1 MTPDTSKG
9 GSGHHRGPLSRN
21 RTRIALYGALVVVT
35 LWFVFENTRPTKIR
49 LWIPQV
55 TLPLY
60 VALLIA
66 AVLGFLCGLY
76 LSRRRR

>member
-1 MTPDTSKG
+1 MTHTSG
-9 GSGHHRGPLSRN
+9 HGSGHRGRLSRN
-21 RTRIALYGALVVVT
+21 RTRIALYAALVVVT
-35 LWFVFENTRPTKIR
+35 LVFVFENTTPTKIR

-66 AVLGFLCGLY
+66 VVLGFLCGLY
-76 LSRRRR
+76 FSRRRR

>member
-1 MTPDTSKG
+1 MTAHTSEG
-9 GSGHHRGPLSRN
+9 GSRHHGPLRRT
-21 RTRIALYGALVVVT
+21 RTRIVLFSALAVVT
-35 LWFVFENTRPTKIR
+35 LVFVFENTRPTKIR

-66 AVLGFLCGLY
+66 VVLGFLCGLY
-76 LSRRRR
+76 FSRRRR